1 MCPITDELMETP
13 VILSSGHTYEK
24 SAIVSHFK
32 VNGPTDPLTRETVD
46 PNILIVNRGLKQAI
60 SDFFKH
66 NPWAYRH
73 VPG

>member
-60 SDFFKH
+60 
-66 NPWAYRH
+66 
-73 VPG
+73 